1 MPRWQLPSTLPPLY
15 AGWMAELLD
24 GAIPA
29 ETAATCEQCAMCS
42 TGETSPA
49 TLEFFDPAT
58 KCCTYIPSLPNFLV
72 GRILDDHTPETAAGR
87 ASVERRID
95 ARVGVTPLG
104 VQTPQVQA
112 LLYEA
117 GGVSTFGR
125 TRALR
130 CPHYREEAGGAC
142 GIWRNRNAVC
152 STWFCKHV
160 RGATGQRF
168 WHAQEQLL
176 ATIERELARWCL
188 VRLDVE
194 PEVLA
199 RLMPRGE
206 SRRARTTTLDA
217 AAADG
222 RVDEAAFAASWGR
235 WRGRERELY
244 RAAATAVA
252 ELDWPEVLRIAGG
265 SGQAHARVTASAYRA
280 LMAEDIPERL
290 VAASLR
296 VITMGRDHVRVAAYN
311 DFDPL
316 DLPRILFDV
325 LPSFDGRPTADVLR
339 AIRVAKRLNVETAL
353 VRRLVDFGVLV
364 EAGAQGRGRSG
375 SPSVSRS

>member
-1 MPRWQLPSTLPPLY
+1 
-15 AGWMAELLD
+15 MAELLD
-24 GAIPA
+24 GGIPA

-42 TGETSPA
+42 ADEASPGA
-49 TLEFFDPAT
+49 LEFFDPAT

-72 GRILDDHTPETAAGR
+72 GRILDDHSPEAAAGR
-87 ASVERRID
+87 ASVEQRID

-104 VQTPQVQA
+104 MQTPQVQA

-125 TRALR
+125 ARTLR

-142 GIWRNRNAVC
+142 GIWRHRNSVC

-176 ATIERELARWCL
+176 ATVERELARWCL

-194 PEVLA
+194 PDVLA
-199 RLMPRGE
+199 HLMPRGTD
-206 SRRARTTTLDA
+206 RRARTEKLDA
-217 AAADG
+217 AATDG

-244 RAAATAVA
+244 RAAASLVA
-252 ELDWPEVLRIAGG
+252 ELGWADVLRLAGG
-265 SGQAHARVTASAYRA
+265 TGAAQARVTSAAHRA
-280 LMAEDIPERL
+280 LLGDDIPRRL
-290 VAASLR
+290 VAGPLR
-296 VITMGRDHVRVAAYN
+296 VISSGRDHVRVAAYS

-339 AIRVAKRLNVETAL
+339 AIRAEKRLNVETAL

-364 EAGAQGRGRSG
+364 EARAQGRRRSG